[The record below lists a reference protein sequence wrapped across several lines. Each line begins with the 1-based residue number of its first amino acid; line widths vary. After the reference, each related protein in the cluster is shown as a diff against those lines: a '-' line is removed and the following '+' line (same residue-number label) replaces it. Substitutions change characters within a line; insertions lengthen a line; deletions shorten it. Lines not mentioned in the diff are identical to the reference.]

1 MSVPIAIIGTGIAGL
16 SAARALR
23 DAGQVVHLFD
33 KSRGSGGRMSS
44 KRSDAGALDMGA
56 QYFTARD
63 RRFVNEVQ
71 RWQSNGWAE
80 QWKPQLYNSK
90 AGQLTPSPDEQIRW
104 VGTPRMSAITRA
116 LLDDL
121 PVTFGCRI
129 TDVFQGEQH
138 WNLLDADGGNHGPFS
153 HVIIATPA
161 PQATALLAIAPKLAS
176 AAAGVKMDPTW
187 AIALAFDKPLDT
199 PMQGCFVQDS
209 PLDWLARNRSKP
221 GRDATLDTWVL
232 HATSVWSKAHLD
244 LSREAVIEHLHGAFA
259 ELLHCAMPAPSFS
272 LAHRWLYAR
281 PSASHEFGVLA
292 DADLGLFVCGDWC
305 LSGRVEGAWL
315 SGQEAAR
322 RLIEHLQ

>member
-16 SAARALR
+16 SAAQALR

-80 QWKPQLYNSK
+80 QWKPQLYNFKS
-90 AGQLTPSPDEQIRW
+90 GQLTPSPDEQMRW

-161 PQATALLAIAPKLAS
+161 PQATALLAAAPKLAS

-221 GRDATLDTWVL
+221 GRDTPLDTWVL
-232 HATSVWSKAHLD
+232 HATSAWSKAHLD

-259 ELLHCAMPAPSFS
+259 ELLHCTMPAPSFG

-281 PSASHEFGVLA
+281 PSSSHEFGVLA

>member
-16 SAARALR
+16 SAAQALR
-23 DAGQVVHLFD
+23 DAGQVIHLFD

-80 QWKPQLYNSK
+80 QWKPQLYNFKS
-90 AGQLTPSPDEQIRW
+90 GQLTPSPDEQMRW

-161 PQATALLAIAPKLAS
+161 PQATALLAAAPKLAS

-221 GRDATLDTWVL
+221 GRDTPLDTWVL
-232 HATSVWSKAHLD
+232 HATSAWSKAHLD

-259 ELLHCAMPAPSFS
+259 ELLHCTMPAPSFG

-281 PSASHEFGVLA
+281 PSSSHEFGVLA

-305 LSGRVEGAWL
+305 LSGRVDGAWL

>member
-16 SAARALR
+16 SAAQALR

-80 QWKPQLYNSK
+80 QWKPQLYNFKS
-90 AGQLTPSPDEQIRW
+90 GQLTPSPDEQIRW

-161 PQATALLAIAPKLAS
+161 PQATALLAAAPKLAS

-221 GRDATLDTWVL
+221 GRDTPLDTWVL
-232 HATSVWSKAHLD
+232 HATSAWSKAHLD

-259 ELLHCAMPAPSFS
+259 ELLHCTMPAPSFS

-281 PSASHEFGVLA
+281 PSSSHEFGVLA